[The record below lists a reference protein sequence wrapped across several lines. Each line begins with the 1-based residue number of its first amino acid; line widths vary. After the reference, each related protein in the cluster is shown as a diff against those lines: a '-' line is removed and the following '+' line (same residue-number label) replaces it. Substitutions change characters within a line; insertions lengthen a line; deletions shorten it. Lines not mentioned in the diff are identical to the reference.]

1 MEPEQQTN
9 SNGAL
14 VGSIVIIIILI
25 LGGLYLLKTN
35 MDKEPVVPTTEDTT
49 TGTETQTQSNTTTD
63 TTEVEAELNTMDL
76 ESLDSEI

>member
-14 VGSIVIIIILI
+14 VGSIVIIIILV

-35 MDKEPVVPTTEDTT
+35 MDKQPVVPATEDTT
-49 TGTETQTQSNTTTD
+49 SGTEMQDNNTTD
-63 TTEVEAELNTMDL
+63 TTEVEAELDTIDL
-76 ESLDSEI
+76 DSLDSEI

>member
-14 VGSIVIIIILI
+14 VGSIVIIIILV

-35 MDKEPVVPTTEDTT
+35 MDKQPVTPATEDTT
-49 TGTETQTQSNTTTD
+49 SGTEMQDNNTTD

-76 ESLDSEI
+76 DSLDSEI